1 MSTSKTSVRGV
12 RRRLRIAICLAHFH
26 PVVGGAERQM
36 LQLAQRW
43 AQWGHEPVV
52 FTRSARGLPSREF
65 LDGIEIRHVVHTL
78 PYGPLFGLSFIG
90 SLAANLL
97 RGVRRFDVVLNGQV
111 PWEAVATGLV
121 CPVLG
126 KPSIVVPASTGP
138 TGDVRQILH
147 AKGSWLLRRLVLNN
161 NLFIALSSQARAELL
176 RLGCRP
182 DQICRLGNGVDLAQ
196 FRPRAESGSQRS
208 RTVLFVGRLVA
219 AKNLQVLLA
228 AWRRLN
234 ASGKYRLLIAGQGPL
249 EGELRR
255 QADRQS
261 LRDVHFLGQINDVPS
276 LHRQANVFV
285 LPSLSE
291 GCSNALLE
299 AMASGLCPVVSR
311 VPGNSDV
318 VREGVNGLLFERGN
332 EVELAAAL
340 RRLLDDASLRSRL
353 AGQARAYVVAHHDL
367 NRVAKTLLNHFEA
380 LAWNED
386 PVTET
391 KPAREPMVQWASVRR
406 FL

>member
-1 MSTSKTSVRGV
+1 MSVSKSSARSA

-43 AQWGHEPVV
+43 AQWGHEPVI
-52 FTRSARGLPSREF
+52 FTRAVRNLPRREF
-65 LDGIEIRHVVHTL
+65 LDGIEIRRVIQTMSF
-78 PYGPLFGLSFIG
+78 GPLFGLSFIG

-97 RGVRRFDVVLNGQV
+97 RGASRFDVVLNGQV

-126 KPSIVVPASTGP
+126 KRSIVVPASTGP
-138 TGDVRQILH
+138 TGDVRQILD
-147 AKGSWLLRRLVLNN
+147 AKGSWLLRHLVLRND
-161 NLFIALSSQARAELL
+161 LFIALSSQARAELL
-176 RLGCRP
+176 RLGCQA
-182 DQICRLGNGVDLAQ
+182 DCVCCLGNGVDLER
-196 FRPRAESGSQRS
+196 FRPREEGGHQRL

-219 AKNLQVLLA
+219 AKNLHVLLA

-234 ASGKYRLLIAGQGPL
+234 AAGSYRLLIAGDGPMS
-249 EGELRR
+249 GELRR
-255 QADRQS
+255 QADRQA
-261 LRDVHFLGQINDVPS
+261 LRDVHFVGQIEDVPS

-311 VPGNSDV
+311 VPGNTDL
-318 VREGVNGLLFERGN
+318 VRDGVTGLLFERGS
-332 EVELAAAL
+332 EVELAMTLKRVLDDSSL
-340 RRLLDDASLRSRL
+340 RRRL
-353 AGQARAYVVAHHDL
+353 ADCARAYVAAHHDL
-367 NRVAKTLLNHFEA
+367 DHVAEKLLNHFEV
-380 LAWNED
+380 LVCKNEHAIETR
-386 PVTET
+386 PV
-391 KPAREPMVQWASVRR
+391 KEPMVQWASVRR